1 MKHARFWQALL
12 LQTSETHYLPRSG
25 AMLELSHCGTALN
38 TGLGSDAAAAT
49 LEVELE
55 AAKLMLQMVSSHVW
69 QHVQMGH
76 VGPMC
81 GSM

>member
-1 MKHARFWQALL
+1 
-12 LQTSETHYLPRSG
+12 
-25 AMLELSHCGTALN
+25 MLELSHCGTALN

-69 QHVQMGH
+69 QNVQMGPRGPHVQQHVQMGH
-76 VGPMC
+76 VGYMC